1 VTSSDRVFIVGT
13 ASTEF
18 SKASGRSEL
27 RLALEAISGALAD
40 AGIAPDEVDGFVSN
54 DQDNNSESALSRNL
68 GTTKT
73 TFFARSPMGGGGGC
87 GALALARM
95 AIVTGAAE
103 VVVCYRAMNE
113 RSEDRFGLPAGGGDV
128 GGNGGP
134 ATSWDLDMS
143 WCEPFGLGT
152 PAGWIALSARRYMH
166 EQQVTSEDFGRVSVL
181 EREYAATNP
190 AAWFYKRPITLED
203 HQASRT
209 ISDPLRLLDCC
220 QESDG
225 GVAFVLTNERRA
237 RALQTRPVELV
248 AGAQAIG
255 PQQVGMASPYQENIA
270 TAIESQIIAAQLWEK
285 AALQPDQMDVA
296 ILYDHFSFSVLMQ
309 LEDLGFCRPGEA
321 KHWVKEGALRLD
333 GRLPTNTHGG
343 QLGEAY
349 VHGFNGIAEA
359 VRQLRGTAANQVN
372 GANTAL
378 VTSGSHVPTS
388 GIILR
393 GA

>member
-1 VTSSDRVFIVGT
+1 MTPADRVFIVGT
-13 ASTEF
+13 ASTDF

-40 AGIAPDEVDGFVSN
+40 AGIAPDEVDGYVSN

-68 GTTKT
+68 GSPKT

-87 GALALARM
+87 GAMALARM

-113 RSEDRFGLPAGGGDV
+113 RSETRFGRPSPAAGDSRQSL
-128 GGNGGP
+128 

-181 EREYAATNP
+181 ERAYAATNP
-190 AAWFYKRPITLED
+190 AAWFYERPITLAD
-203 HQASRT
+203 HQQSRL
-209 ISDPLRLLDCC
+209 IADPLRLLDCC

-225 GVAFVLTNERRA
+225 GVAFVLTSDRRA
-237 RALQTRPVELV
+237 RRVPARPVELV
-248 AGAQAIG
+248 AGAQGIG
-255 PQQVGMASPYQENIA
+255 PRQVGMASPYQENIA
-270 TAIESQIIAAQLWEK
+270 SAVESRIIGAQLWDK
-285 AALQPDQMDVA
+285 SGLRPDQIDVA
-296 ILYDHFSFSVLMQ
+296 VVYDHFSFSVLMQ
-309 LEDLGFCRPGEA
+309 LEDLGFCRPGDA
-321 KHWVKEGALRLD
+321 KHWVRDGALDLD
-333 GRLPTNTHGG
+333 GILPTNTHGG

-349 VHGFNGIAEA
+349 MHGFNGIAEA
-359 VRQLRGTAANQVN
+359 VRQLRGEAVNQVQ
-372 GANTAL
+372 GAQTAL

-388 GIILR
+388 GIVLR
-393 GA
+393 AV